1 MSARRITRRE
11 AMKTAGALVGACVLT
26 GISGTLPTLAPTAAA
41 QASTPSGKT
50 LRIGFQV
57 HRTGIGAVYGAW
69 YEKTANA
76 AVQYI
81 NETRGRTGR
90 PVELVAEARA
100 HCAERGTDVRET
112 SPAHGGGKV
121 AALVPI
127 PPTETSF
134 TKYFPQIPRDT
145 DVVYHVMVGP
155 GVLTFVLQ
163 MGEYFGARKPKLF
176 GFIDSL
182 EGVD

>member
-11 AMKTAGALVGACVLT
+11 AMKAAGTLVGAGVLT

-69 YEKTANA
+69 YEKPANA

-81 NETRGRTGR
+81 TEPGGTAARPAGLAPEAYATAPETGVSRD
-90 PVELVAEARA
+90 EKRA
-100 HCAERGTDVRET
+100 
-112 SPAHGGGKV
+112 
-121 AALVPI
+121 
-127 PPTETSF
+127 
-134 TKYFPQIPRDT
+134 PQ
-145 DVVYHVMVGP
+145 
-155 GVLTFVLQ
+155 
-163 MGEYFGARKPKLF
+163 
-176 GFIDSL
+176 
-182 EGVD
+182 

>member
-11 AMKTAGALVGACVLT
+11 AMKAAGALVGAGVLT

-81 NETRGRTGR
+81 NETGGI
-90 PVELVAEARA
+90 
-100 HCAERGTDVRET
+100 TDVHAQVT
-112 SPAHGGGKV
+112 
-121 AALVPI
+121 ALVPW
-127 PPTETSF
+127 
-134 TKYFPQIPRDT
+134 
-145 DVVYHVMVGP
+145 
-155 GVLTFVLQ
+155 
-163 MGEYFGARKPKLF
+163 
-176 GFIDSL
+176 
-182 EGVD
+182 

>member
-11 AMKTAGALVGACVLT
+11 AMKTAGALVGAGVLT
-26 GISGTLPTLAPTAAA
+26 GISGALPTLAPRAAA

-81 NETRGRTGR
+81 NETGGIAGR
-90 PVELVAEARA
+90 PVELV
-100 HCAERGTDVRET
+100 GET
-112 SPAHGGGKV
+112 TELTRSAAWRSWRNWRSRQSGLHLGG
-121 AALVPI
+121 AL
-127 PPTETSF
+127 
-134 TKYFPQIPRDT
+134 
-145 DVVYHVMVGP
+145 
-155 GVLTFVLQ
+155 L
-163 MGEYFGARKPKLF
+163 
-176 GFIDSL
+176 
-182 EGVD
+182 